1 MNINDNNGSEL
12 DIKSDMPKQI
22 SSDVK
27 DEGKRKHTLV
37 IILGIIILLLTNVVS
52 YIFGFNFAPYSLG
65 GIRSLSE
72 DANDYRKIFLVKD
85 VLQKTYNGEI
95 DSELLVDEAI
105 KGMFDSLGDPYTVYM
120 NKKEFEEFNL
130 RSKGEYVGIGIQVAY
145 KDDKVVVVS
154 VFDDSPAYKAGIYP
168 GDIIANVSGEDIDN
182 IDKAISLIKG
192 EELTTVSLVIDRNGE
207 KINFDITREKIT
219 ILPVEYE
226 KLDEKIGYIKINS
239 FDENSAKGVREALEN
254 LKSEGL
260 IIDLRGNPGGLL
272 NECVDIVSEFLPE
285 GSVIVSTDDKYGRSE
300 VIKAKKGIAE
310 DVHVVVLGNA
320 SSASASEVFIGALRD
335 HGRSTFVGEKT
346 FGKGLV
352 QRVFEIGDG
361 SGFKVTVSKY
371 YTPNGEYINE
381 IGIKPDIEIDYT
393 QDEYVKNREGAKGDK
408 ELLKKLDPQYQKAL
422 QIIKEKV
429 YS

>member
-12 DIKSDMPKQI
+12 DIKSDTSKQI
-22 SSDVK
+22 SSEIKEED
-27 DEGKRKHTLV
+27 KRKRTLV

-52 YIFGFNFAPYSLG
+52 YIFGFNFSTYSLV

-72 DANDYRKIFLVKD
+72 DVNGHRKIFLVKD

-95 DSELLVDEAI
+95 DSERLVDEAI

-120 NKKEFEEFNL
+120 DKKEFEEFNL

-145 KDDKVVVVS
+145 KDDKVVVVA

-168 GDIIANVSGEDIDN
+168 GDIIVSVSGEYIDD

-192 EELTTVSLVIDRNGE
+192 EQLTTVSLVIDRNGE
-207 KINFDITREKIT
+207 KINFDIIREKII

-239 FDENSAKGVREALEN
+239 FDENSARGVREALEN

-300 VIKAKKGIAE
+300 VLKAKKGIAE

-335 HGRSTFVGEKT
+335 NDRSIFVGEKT

-381 IGIKPDIEIDYT
+381 VGIRPDIEIDYT
-393 QDEYVKNREGAKGDK
+393 QDDYVKNREDAKGDK
-408 ELLKKLDPQYQKAL
+408 ELLKKLDSQYQKAL
-422 QIIKEKV
+422 QVIKEKV